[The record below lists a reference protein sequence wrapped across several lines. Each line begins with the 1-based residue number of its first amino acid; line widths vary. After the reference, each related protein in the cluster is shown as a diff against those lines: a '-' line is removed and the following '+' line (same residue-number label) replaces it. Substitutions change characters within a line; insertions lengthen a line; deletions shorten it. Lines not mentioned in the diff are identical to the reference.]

1 MNYQDVAL
9 WGLGFVSG
17 ILFGFIIIT
26 FMQYLFAKMLENGYK
41 LEYVNEDIRDSA
53 QFSNFAQRVK
63 MAYWEKMADG
73 KRVPEIYLDDILLIA
88 WKEFKK

>member
-1 MNYQDVAL
+1 MIQ
-9 WGLGFVSG
+9 
-17 ILFGFIIIT
+17 IT
-26 FMQYLFAKMLENGYK
+26 DEM
-41 LEYVNEDIRDSA
+41 VRDSA